1 MKVDD
6 RIWRPDL
13 LAVVDW
19 SAVARA
25 TENVHGNLA
34 TWWVQATP
42 GVNYYRAEM
51 PAKHLPGKTVR
62 FETRDLQPDDEGGHY
77 FPRQQGTAI
86 WMFPQNRLRHLLMAE
101 MHTQGKRVLVE
112 VDDNYTI
119 GPPISLAGWQQTIA
133 KSPDASYEAHMNIV
147 ASAATDGIIVTTPR
161 LAAEYERFGKPI
173 YICRNSVD
181 EDDWTPDPPHQVDD
195 ILRIGWAGSA
205 SHQYDL
211 ADIAPALDWA
221 SRQKDV
227 QVVLLGQ
234 LSLHFP
240 HWQLPWTVEL
250 EKYREN
256 VCAFDVML
264 CPLRPNRWADCK
276 SDVKALEA
284 AMGGACSIVS
294 KTEPYRPW
302 WDGSA
307 PGYVA
312 ETKRDFLKMVKHV
325 VANRDEVRETARL
338 AREYAVTERNIKRE
352 IDNWREA
359 IG

>member
-1 MKVDD
+1 
-6 RIWRPDL
+6 
-13 LAVVDW
+13 
-19 SAVARA
+19 
-25 TENVHGNLA
+25 
-34 TWWVQATP
+34 
-42 GVNYYRAEM
+42 VNYYRAEM

-147 ASAATDGIIVTTPR
+147 ASAATD
-161 LAAEYERFGKPI
+161 
-173 YICRNSVD
+173 
-181 EDDWTPDPPHQVDD
+181 
-195 ILRIGWAGSA
+195 
-205 SHQYDL
+205 
-211 ADIAPALDWA
+211 
-221 SRQKDV
+221 
-227 QVVLLGQ
+227 
-234 LSLHFP
+234 
-240 HWQLPWTVEL
+240 
-250 EKYREN
+250 
-256 VCAFDVML
+256 AFDVML

-352 IDNWREA
+352 IENWREA